1 MREVEFGWARG
12 SAPLAVFG
20 SAGVDVDVDDRRSS
34 LALSRRDKRLS
45 GIVTAADGGLTELEA

>member
-20 SAGVDVDVDDRRSS
+20 SAGVDVDDRRSS

-45 GIVTAADGGLTELEA
+45 GIVTAADWGLTELEA

>member
-20 SAGVDVDVDDRRSS
+20 TTGVDDRRSS

-45 GIVTAADGGLTELEA
+45 GIVTADGGLTELEA